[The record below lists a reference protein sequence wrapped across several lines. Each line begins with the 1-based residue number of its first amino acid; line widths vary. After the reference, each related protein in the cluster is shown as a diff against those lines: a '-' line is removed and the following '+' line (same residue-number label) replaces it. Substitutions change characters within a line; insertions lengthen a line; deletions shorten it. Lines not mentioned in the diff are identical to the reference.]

1 MKHHC
6 KEKRTYIPLQI
17 IIVEDNTEEVT
28 AVDYEVAANS
38 KSSEIYSK
46 YKPETDDRST
56 WFIFRCWKFKLVTVN
71 KVSFISHPCKQVE
84 SK

>member
-46 YKPETDDRST
+46 YKPEIDDGST
-56 WFIFRCWKFKLVTVN
+56 WFIFKCWKFKLVTVD
-71 KVSFISHPCKQVE
+71 KVSLISSSLQT
-84 SK
+84 S

>member
-38 KSSEIYSK
+38 KSSIRN
-46 YKPETDDRST
+46 TNL
-56 WFIFRCWKFKLVTVN
+56 KLMIGALGLSSGVGN
-71 KVSFISHPCKQVE
+71 SNL
-84 SK
+84 